1 MNILHFIAVP
11 KWVLL
16 QNYKEISEKPHTTV
30 TILTKSI
37 DCLSSI
43 MYMLLKNVNIS
54 LNRTMIQ
61 RYYTLSLVFH
71 LQMI

>member
-16 QNYKEISEKPHTTV
+16 QNYKEISEKPHTIV

-43 MYMLLKNVNIS
+43 MCMLLKNVNIS
-54 LNRTMIQ
+54 LSRTMIQ

>member
-1 MNILHFIAVP
+1 MNMLHFIAVP

-16 QNYKEISEKPHTTV
+16 QSYKEISEKPCNRV

-43 MYMLLKNVNIS
+43 MSTLLKNLNIS
-54 LNRTMIQ
+54 LNRTMTQ
-61 RYYTLSLVFH
+61 RYYALPLVFH